1 MNAINKDNFVK
12 ILEANGFEI
21 TTNDNGD
28 IEGTLEVKY
37 GNKIETAFIN
47 NSDVFIIW
55 KPNGTKK
62 FYSGKT
68 YAQARNIIMEVIKW
82 WK

>member
-1 MNAINKDNFVK
+1 MLTINKENFERIIK
-12 ILEANGFEI
+12 SNGFDV
-21 TTNDNGD
+21 TTNKNGD

-37 GNKIETAFIN
+37 GNKIETAYIN

>member
-1 MNAINKDNFVK
+1 MLTITKENFERIIK
-12 ILEANGFEI
+12 SNGFDVTINEDG
-21 TTNDNGD
+21 N
-28 IEGTLEVKY
+28 IEGKREVKY
-37 GNKIETAFIN
+37 GNTIETVFIN
-47 NSDVFIIW
+47 NSDTFIIW

-68 YAQARNIIMEVIKW
+68 YAQANRVFKEIIKW